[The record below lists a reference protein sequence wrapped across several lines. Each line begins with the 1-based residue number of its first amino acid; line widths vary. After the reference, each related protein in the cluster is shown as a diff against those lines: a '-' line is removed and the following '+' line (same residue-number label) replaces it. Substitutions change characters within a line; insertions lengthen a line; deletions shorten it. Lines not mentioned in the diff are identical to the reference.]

1 MIERNHSLA
10 MTRQCELLALVRSSV
25 YHSPAPA
32 SEQDLAVMRRLDE
45 AHLQY
50 PFYGSRRLS
59 DWLEER
65 GVKVNRKRVQR
76 LMRRMGLEALYPRS
90 RTS

>member
-1 MIERNHSLA
+1 
-10 MTRQCELLALVRSSV
+10 
-25 YHSPAPA
+25 
-32 SEQDLAVMRRLDE
+32 MRRLDE

-65 GVKVNRKRVQR
+65 GVKVTRKRVQR
-76 LMRRMGLEALYPRS
+76 LMRRMGLEALYPQS